1 MEKEILRAEYRRL
14 IYPEDL
20 ATALESYRLITDAAF
35 EIMKNQKGKMQT
47 NIEDTDAIGIYEMT
61 ILKNL
66 SIFKLAESLNY
77 NSNIGDFEISNRFD
91 PFALSSIIRTQYE
104 AFCTFNNIFRLS
116 KSSEERKFKYNLW
129 VLSGL
134 KYRQNFSPKLKEN
147 IKKKEDEKLEIIE
160 LLNKIRG
167 SEIYQRLNAESKDKI
182 ENAIKRKNWQVVTIR
197 DEANIL
203 PWHEMF
209 NNAGANTILEGQ
221 YSSLSLNAH
230 PSNVSVFQ
238 FADMFLRRND
248 LTNSI
253 FTIKISK
260 WLISLFIADYCYY
273 FKESKEEFGKL
284 PVMTQ
289 ILINSYN
296 LMCRDESYKI
306 NDASKILN

>member
-1 MEKEILRAEYRRL
+1 MEQEILRNEYKRL

-20 ATALESYRLITDAAF
+20 ATALESYKLITDAGF
-35 EIMKNQKGKMQT
+35 EIMKTQKEKTQ
-47 NIEDTDAIGIYEMT
+47 NIENTDAIGLYEMT

-77 NSNIGDFEISNRFD
+77 NSNIGDFIISNRFD

-116 KSSEERKFKYNLW
+116 KTAEERKFKYNLW

-134 KYRQNFSPKLKEN
+134 KYRQNFPTKLEEN
-147 IKKKEDEKLEIIE
+147 IKKKQDEKLEIID

-167 SEIYQRLNAESKDKI
+167 SEVYQHLNTESKDRI
-182 ENAIKRKNWQVVTIR
+182 ENAIKRKNWQVATSG
-197 DEANIL
+197 DEANII

-209 NNAGANTILEGQ
+209 NNAGVNAILEGQ

-238 FADMFLRRND
+238 FADMFLRGND
-248 LTNSI
+248 LPNSI

-260 WLISLFIADYCYY
+260 WLISLLIADYCYY
-273 FKESKEEFGKL
+273 FKDAKERFDGL
-284 PVMTQ
+284 PIMTQ
-289 ILINSYN
+289 ILVNSYN
-296 LMCRDESYKI
+296 LMCRNESFKI